1 MKILYLILF
10 VFIFAFASTNSQWI
24 QVYKHYPGN
33 QGLPQ
38 WDLDCA
44 DSLNCISLASPGATG
59 SMYIKT
65 TDGGSNWFIA
75 YADTATKIFNEQ
87 GQWIDTKSQKFKAAR
102 SIDFVTPNFVVV
114 GHIEGQIT
122 ISRDGGYTWDST
134 QLNTKKD
141 IIKIKFLD
149 ENYGIA
155 FGGYK
160 TLFKTYN
167 GGLDWEELNLNYFG
181 SEQENY
187 GTTEISVDLVGKD
200 SLIAVIYNYKNSSN
214 KFYTLVKT
222 LDGGKNWNLGSKIP
236 KYADFKPFFISMDE
250 GWLAGRVG
258 AGNQKYYDVIYY
270 TSDGGQ
276 TWETQLDTILYP
288 ESGLTGGIYFANRH
302 EGLAYGEGKIWRTT
316 DGGKNWINEVFPWT
330 EMDAFTK
337 LVFPKR
343 HTYKIIANEYL
354 KGRIWMYENPTSVIN
369 YETNHSNYI
378 IYPNPTTEYI
388 TINLESIGACS
399 NGNNNGASP
408 IAFIE
413 IYDVMGVEMQTTPSA
428 MQPPLQEGNLK
439 IDVSY
444 LPAGVYFVRIGD
456 KVVKF
461 IKY

>member
-1 MKILYLILF
+1 MKLLYLILF
-10 VFIFAFASTNSQWI
+10 VFIFTFASTNSQWKK
-24 QVYKHYPGN
+24 VYQYEKSV
-33 QGLPQ
+33 QQ
-38 WDLDCA
+38 WDLDCT

-65 TDGGSNWFIA
+65 IDGGSNWFIA

-87 GQWIDTKSQKFKAAR
+87 GQWIDTKSPKFKAAR
-102 SIDFVTPNFVVV
+102 CIDFVTPNFVVV
-114 GHIEGQIT
+114 GHIEGQI
-122 ISRDGGYTWDST
+122 SLSKDGGYTWDSI

-167 GGLDWEELNLNYFG
+167 GGLDWEEFNLNYFG

-187 GTTEISVDLVGKD
+187 GTTEISIDLVGKD

-214 KFYTLVKT
+214 KFYTLAKT

-236 KYADFKPFFISMDE
+236 KNSDFKPFFIGMDE

-288 ESGLTGGIYFANRH
+288 ESGLTGGIYFANH
-302 EGLAYGEGKIWRTT
+302 YEGLAYGEGKIWRTT

-354 KGRIWMYENPTSVIN
+354 KGRIWMYENPTSVNN

-378 IYPNPTTEYI
+378 IYPNPTSDFI
-388 TINLESIGACS
+388 TISLGSFGACS
-399 NGNNNGASP
+399 NENNNVASP
-408 IAFIE
+408 NASIE
-413 IYDVMGVEMQTTPSA
+413 IYDVMGILVTQTPTSVFNSQTKVLDLPR
-428 MQPPLQEGNLK
+428 
-439 IDVSY
+439 IDISH
-444 LPAGVYFVRIGD
+444 LPAGVYFM
-456 KVVKF
+456 KVGNRFEKFVK
-461 IKY
+461 I